1 MPMPVVEITFGYNRR
16 GEWVY
21 APLKHGGIFKGTG
34 GGKSNLLDLLMGQLQ
49 SLGDV
54 DVWYGTAK
62 PFVPIDPTDRLDR
75 RPLIAHIPPSQV
87 AQRPE
92 DILVWI
98 WHAAQS
104 IRDSYTR
111 MQQEPGWFPRP
122 TVIIFD
128 EVKSYFDQIGKQK
141 AKVGEQLVGV
151 ADLVEQQL
159 RYLLV
164 TAREAGGSVIFTSQ
178 DGYCGSINLTRGE
191 LGNLGFRAVHPGLDR
206 NSLANVLPEGVP
218 MMTNAGKWDWLCA
231 TADGVELVTVPR
243 ISTAM
248 MEAWGLI
255 ADAEP
260 EPVPTVDDAKL
271 LRWVL
276 AESRAGREITVEGA
290 AERFGLSEDVM
301 RAALVRNELLE
312 A

>member
-1 MPMPVVEITFGYNRR
+1 
-16 GEWVY
+16 
-21 APLKHGGIFKGTG
+21 
-34 GGKSNLLDLLMGQLQ
+34 
-49 SLGDV
+49 
-54 DVWYGTAK
+54 
-62 PFVPIDPTDRLDR
+62 
-75 RPLIAHIPPSQV
+75 
-87 AQRPE
+87 
-92 DILVWI
+92 
-98 WHAAQS
+98 
-104 IRDSYTR
+104 
-111 MQQEPGWFPRP
+111 
-122 TVIIFD
+122 
-128 EVKSYFDQIGKQK
+128 
-141 AKVGEQLVGV
+141 
-151 ADLVEQQL
+151 
-159 RYLLV
+159 
-164 TAREAGGSVIFTSQ
+164 
-178 DGYCGSINLTRGE
+178 
-191 LGNLGFRAVHPGLDR
+191 
-206 NSLANVLPEGVP
+206 
-218 MMTNAGKWDWLCA
+218 MMTTAGKWDWLCA